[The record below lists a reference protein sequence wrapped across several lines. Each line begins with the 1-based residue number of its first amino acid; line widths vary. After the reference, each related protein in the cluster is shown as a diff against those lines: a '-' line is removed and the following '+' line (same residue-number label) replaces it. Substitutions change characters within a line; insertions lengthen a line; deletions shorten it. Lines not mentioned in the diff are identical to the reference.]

1 MSESMNE
8 ERVLVPMRTRSS
20 GFSDGS
26 LKSGSSAQDHSA
38 ANVWWGVEMRYVKMV
53 ISFCRPARHMI
64 GQKGEKLQKM
74 ILERMLYGLV
84 VGFGVLRVNLFD
96 PFAVFGV
103 RFYYSPC

>member
-1 MSESMNE
+1 
-8 ERVLVPMRTRSS
+8 
-20 GFSDGS
+20 
-26 LKSGSSAQDHSA
+26 
-38 ANVWWGVEMRYVKMV
+38 MRYVKMV
-53 ISFCRPARHMI
+53 ISFCRPARHLI

-103 RFYYSPC
+103 RIYYSPC

>member
-8 ERVLVPMRTRSS
+8 ERGLVPMRTRSS

-38 ANVWWGVEMRYVKMV
+38 ANVRWGVEMRYVKMV
-53 ISFCRPARHMI
+53 ISFCRPARHLI

-74 ILERMLYGLV
+74 ILERMLV

-103 RFYYSPC
+103 RIYYSPC

>member
-1 MSESMNE
+1 MSESRNE
-8 ERVLVPMRTRSS
+8 ERGLVPMRTRSR

-26 LKSGSSAQDHSA
+26 LKSGSSAPDHSA